1 MRRAF
6 LWLLLIG
13 SAVVVL
19 GVLWQAFSIAA
30 YVRGAGDGALDAHQ
44 TGSIFVHLGQLAV
57 IVGAIGGT
65 WRNGTVT
72 MMAISFFVLSFLQ
85 LVALGDTDDQGGWV
99 NGLHGLMALVILLA
113 AVAFGLRAWRDL
125 GLRSPAGAAG
135 SA

>member
-57 IVGAIGGT
+57 IVGAIG
-65 WRNGTVT
+65 R
-72 MMAISFFVLSFLQ
+72 
-85 LVALGDTDDQGGWV
+85 
-99 NGLHGLMALVILLA
+99 
-113 AVAFGLRAWRDL
+113 
-125 GLRSPAGAAG
+125 
-135 SA
+135 